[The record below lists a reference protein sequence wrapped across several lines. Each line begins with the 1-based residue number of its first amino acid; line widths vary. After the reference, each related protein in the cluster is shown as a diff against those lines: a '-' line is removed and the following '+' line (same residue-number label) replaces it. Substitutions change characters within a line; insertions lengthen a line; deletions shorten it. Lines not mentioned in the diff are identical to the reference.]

1 MSTVKTVRRQ
11 DPARTLSG
19 LCQDSV
25 RTLSGLCQD
34 CQDRCGRSTNQVFC
48 ILHSASASCIGCQFI
63 ALGPILHSAFCIC
76 ILHGVQCTALFG
88 ADSMADSAFRA
99 NHLLRS
105 ANGATRGRRSHI
117 AAPGRA

>member
-34 CQDRCGRSTNQVFC
+34 CQDRCGRSTNQVSR
-48 ILHSASASCIGCQFI
+48 LLAG
-63 ALGPILHSAFCIC
+63 G
-76 ILHGVQCTALFG
+76 T
-88 ADSMADSAFRA
+88 RA
-99 NHLLRS
+99 AEARK
-105 ANGATRGRRSHI
+105 I
-117 AAPGRA
+117 FY

>member
-34 CQDRCGRSTNQVFC
+34 CQDRCGRSTNQVNGVPERGER
-48 ILHSASASCIGCQFI
+48 LAA
-63 ALGPILHSAFCIC
+63 PIVLVDVRRRGGRPLYRLSFV
-76 ILHGVQCTALFG
+76 G
-88 ADSMADSAFRA
+88 
-99 NHLLRS
+99 
-105 ANGATRGRRSHI
+105 RGREVVRS
-117 AAPGRA
+117 G